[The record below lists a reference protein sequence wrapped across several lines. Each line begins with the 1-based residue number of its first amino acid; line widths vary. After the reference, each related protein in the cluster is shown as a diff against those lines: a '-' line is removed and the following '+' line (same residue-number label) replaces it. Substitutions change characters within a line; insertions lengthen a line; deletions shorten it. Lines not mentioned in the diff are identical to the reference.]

1 MRRFRQFRDL
11 HMAMVSIYGKNV
23 QVLPFPTRR
32 IFGNRS
38 ETVSEERQTQL
49 MAYLNVLLLTL
60 LKIPSCPIYKNPTQD
75 GVLQLSA
82 FFHPD
87 AKEAT
92 EVNSTNES

>member
-1 MRRFRQFRDL
+1 
-11 HMAMVSIYGKNV
+11 
-23 QVLPFPTRR
+23 
-32 IFGNRS
+32 
-38 ETVSEERQTQL
+38 

-92 EVNSTNES
+92 EVNSTDES